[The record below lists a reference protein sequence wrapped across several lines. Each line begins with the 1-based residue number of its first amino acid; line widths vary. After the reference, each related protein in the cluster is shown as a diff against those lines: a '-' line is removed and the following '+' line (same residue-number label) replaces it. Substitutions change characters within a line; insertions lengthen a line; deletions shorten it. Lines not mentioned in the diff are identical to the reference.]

1 MRIAVVGCVLLCGCR
16 SVPPVT
22 RPAASAETM
31 FVAPTIPR
39 ADFDVVPA
47 ELGDA
52 GVLQRIK
59 HRVRLRQIGAAWVRE
74 QGEALARSHGGV
86 AASVLPV
93 LGETAHKIRVVSDD
107 DDARLALWVDRGDA
121 MLTVLAPVE
130 LADEVGHTAPTAGV
144 WIEPGIA
151 LDAPRG
157 AGPWREVHVQD
168 EQLAVDGW
176 LPHSLI
182 GHVWVATARQPA
194 VTKLAKSTVWTPPR
208 DPRPLVKLAK
218 GAVIRAE
225 TDARSRVVATT
236 IADDVIGAV
245 VARRGAWTEVELF
258 RPQLRVRGV
267 VATASVL
274 ATTDDLS
281 THGSGSGHGFGMSHA
296 DRIEVSAGACLFDAV
311 DGEVVG
317 VQLAPSTRYGSL
329 RRRDADGWSLVFV
342 DSPWALLELY
352 VHDTG
357 ADPDH
362 PSWELCTKPSGP

>member
-16 SVPPVT
+16 PVPPVT

-47 ELGDA
+47 ELGDP
-52 GVLQRIK
+52 GVLQRIV
-59 HRVRLRQIGAAWVRE
+59 HRVRLRRLGAAWVRE
-74 QGEALARSHGGV
+74 RGEPLARVYGGE

-93 LGETAHKIRVVSDD
+93 LGESARKIQVVSDD
-107 DDARLALWVDRGDA
+107 DNARLALWIDRGDA
-121 MLTVLAPVE
+121 MRTVLAPVA
-130 LADEVGHTAPTAGV
+130 LADHGGRTTPTAGA

-151 LDAPRG
+151 LDVVER
-157 AGPWREVHVQD
+157 AGPWREVHLQD

-176 LPHSLI
+176 LPPSLI
-182 GHVWVATARQPA
+182 GHVWVASASQPA
-194 VTKLAKSTVWTPPR
+194 VANLAKVTVWTPPR
-208 DPRPLVKLAK
+208 DARPLVRLAK

-245 VARRGAWTEVELF
+245 VARRGALTEVELF

-296 DRIEVSAGACLFDAV
+296 DRIEVPAGACLFDGI

-317 VQLAPSTRYGSL
+317 VQLAPSTRLGAL
-329 RRRDADGWSLVFV
+329 RKRDADGWSLVFV